1 MIIEV
6 AKSSGFC
13 YGVERAYD
21 MALDFRREGDEAVYT
36 YGELIHNPSVI
47 EELEEKGIRS
57 LGKLEEAGTK
67 KLLIRAH
74 GVSPEVMEDARARG
88 FEIRDAT
95 CPYVKR
101 IHRIVEKA
109 SNEGSFVIIIGD
121 AKHPE
126 VIGIR
131 GYAGRAAVIASL
143 EEAGEL
149 SLGGAVISVAQT
161 TFSTKLY
168 AEIMALLK
176 ERQPGLR
183 EYNTICSATE
193 IRQREVI
200 EMAERC
206 DMILVIGG
214 KKSSNTKKLYE
225 LALKYGKKAHH
236 IENNL
241 EIPFEII
248 KDCDKIG
255 LVAGASTPKTS
266 VNEVYKLLMRKFNKI
281 TKELGMENNVN
292 KTMQEMLDDYDQ
304 AFRVPRR
311 GDVIEDG
318 KVFAITKDA
327 VFVNIGYKADGIIPL
342 EEVTLEDGEKLE
354 DLFEEG
360 QVLDVYVLKPDNGD
374 GNVLLSVKKLAMD
387 KDFKELEPAFENQSI
402 VKVTIKQVVK
412 GGLIAYY
419 KNVRGFIPASHIS
432 LRYENDLNKYI
443 GEEVEARVIEYDKR
457 KRRTVFSRKDILKDE
472 IKEKKNEFFEHIEI
486 GQVIEGTVKRL
497 ANFGAFVDIGGFDGL
512 VYVTEITHGRIKHP
526 SDKLKINDVVKVK
539 VLKIDPE
546 NEKVSLSIKQT
557 ESDPWTDVEKIFVPG
572 SVHEGKVVNTT
583 DFGAFIELAPGVEGL
598 VHISQISKHRVKNPQ
613 DVLKTGEVYEF
624 EILEIDLKEQKIK
637 LSCKNIGE
645 DLADDEPHSVEELA
659 NEVVTEAAA
668 EEGGTEDA
676 GL

>member
-1 MIIEV
+1 
-6 AKSSGFC
+6 
-13 YGVERAYD
+13 
-21 MALDFRREGDEAVYT
+21 
-36 YGELIHNPSVI
+36 
-47 EELEEKGIRS
+47 
-57 LGKLEEAGTK
+57 
-67 KLLIRAH
+67 
-74 GVSPEVMEDARARG
+74 
-88 FEIRDAT
+88 
-95 CPYVKR
+95 
-101 IHRIVEKA
+101 
-109 SNEGSFVIIIGD
+109 
-121 AKHPE
+121 
-126 VIGIR
+126 
-131 GYAGRAAVIASL
+131 
-143 EEAGEL
+143 
-149 SLGGAVISVAQT
+149 
-161 TFSTKLY
+161 
-168 AEIMALLK
+168 
-176 ERQPGLR
+176 
-183 EYNTICSATE
+183 
-193 IRQREVI
+193 
-200 EMAERC
+200 
-206 DMILVIGG
+206 
-214 KKSSNTKKLYE
+214 
-225 LALKYGKKAHH
+225 
-236 IENNL
+236 
-241 EIPFEII
+241 
-248 KDCDKIG
+248 
-255 LVAGASTPKTS
+255 
-266 VNEVYKLLMRKFNKI
+266 
-281 TKELGMENNVN
+281 MENNVN

-342 EEVTLEDGEKLE
+342 EEVALEDGEKLE
-354 DLFEEG
+354 DVFEEG

-486 GQVIEGTVKRL
+486 GQIIEGTVKRL

-598 VHISQISKHRVKNPQ
+598 VHISQISKQRVKNPQ

-624 EILEIDLKEQKIK
+624 EILEIDLKDQKIK

-659 NEVVTEAAA
+659 NEVAEAAA
-668 EEGGTEDA
+668 DEDKATEVGGAQDA
-676 GL
+676 E